1 MVIDGFNWGYFL
13 VQLINLTLP
22 IAWFILAVVALF
34 MLRRRELPDT
44 ALAVWAAI
52 IVIIPILGALAF
64 WIVSPGRRR
73 IITTIG
79 REPGLD

>member
-1 MVIDGFNWGYFL
+1 MFIESFKWVAYYLQLLNL
-13 VQLINLTLP
+13 VLP

-44 ALAVWAAI
+44 ALAVWAAV
-52 IVIIPILGALAF
+52 IVVIPIGGALAF

-73 IITTIG
+73 
-79 REPGLD
+79 

>member
-1 MVIDGFNWGYFL
+1 MVIDGFNWGYFF

-64 WIVSPGRRR
+64 WIVSPGRR
-73 IITTIG
+73 T
-79 REPGLD
+79 PGGSRPE